1 MAHWCWCVTPL
12 SATITKYVKLP
23 YSKLLSMGIVLLDWS
38 VLPQNWP
45 PPWLPGTDSNLLT
58 FMPLLLRKWMLSL
71 FATYGNLWCPSVV
84 VSQTLC
90 LSLEHFIFQKETD
103 VELGSLLRSEA
114 QSVYN
119 QLLLYLSV
127 SYNKVF
133 SGLAMLASKDDT
145 YTGPKDLQTTQHLV
159 RPRHWCWIIKVEM

>member
-1 MAHWCWCVTPL
+1 MRFL
-12 SATITKYVKLP
+12 
-23 YSKLLSMGIVLLDWS
+23 
-38 VLPQNWP
+38 
-45 PPWLPGTDSNLLT
+45 
-58 FMPLLLRKWMLSL
+58 
-71 FATYGNLWCPSVV
+71 
-84 VSQTLC
+84 
-90 LSLEHFIFQKETD
+90 FQKETD

-159 RPRHWCWIIKVEM
+159 RHFHKCCFVMVNGWYGK

>member
-1 MAHWCWCVTPL
+1 M
-12 SATITKYVKLP
+12 
-23 YSKLLSMGIVLLDWS
+23 
-38 VLPQNWP
+38 
-45 PPWLPGTDSNLLT
+45 
-58 FMPLLLRKWMLSL
+58 
-71 FATYGNLWCPSVV
+71 
-84 VSQTLC
+84 
-90 LSLEHFIFQKETD
+90 HFLFQKETD

-145 YTGPKDLQTTQHLV
+145 YTGPKDLQTTEHLV
-159 RPRHWCWIIKVEM
+159 RHFISTSVVVQRNGATLVNWHAFCLSKL